1 MARTLRPTVT
11 ELSQPGLLRTLD
23 MVLDPEKTLETK
35 VFRRVRS
42 GTTVEMPAFRQ
53 RAHAHRTIQMLIAL
67 IGTMLVL
74 MFITACASTGATLH
88 SGVSDSFPDA
98 PPYVAGVTGD
108 TGAIGHAPITYQRGA
123 SQLPLFDPR
132 NGAGTP
138 VAALLADMNVFLDS
152 ISWVRLASST
162 MQKATLVPPDVRFGC
177 ETETRLPDADCADRE
192 GALGRGR
199 LPMHL
204 SVGRPSPEWIEWNR
218 QVMIDCGVSRSMIIT
233 LEVSQYLTR
242 QRGWSGSKEVDLGTN
257 NVAKLPWL
265 TSLETP
271 VMVLQLT
278 GALVDRDGKVIRIGA
293 EGFYVRRTR
302 LAVSAIGGQELMRD
316 EDIIKARALR
326 RDDLPGSPLAWRVAL
341 ENLVA
346 GLAK

>member
-1 MARTLRPTVT
+1 MERHLRPTVFQ
-11 ELSQPGLLRTLD
+11 LSQPGLLRTVD

-35 VFRRVRS
+35 IVRRVRS

-53 RAHAHRTIQMLIAL
+53 RVHAHRTIQMLIAL
-67 IGTMLVL
+67 VATMLVL
-74 MFITACASTGATLH
+74 MFATACASTGATLH
-88 SGVSDSFPDA
+88 SGVGDSFPDG
-98 PPYVAGVTGD
+98 PPYAAGVIGD

-123 SQLPLFDPR
+123 SQSPVFDVR
-132 NGAGTP
+132 GGAGTP
-138 VAALLADMNVFLDS
+138 VAALVADMNVFLDS
-152 ISWVRLASST
+152 ISWVRLASSAT
-162 MQKATLVPPDVRFGC
+162 QKPTLTPPDVRFGC
-177 ETETRLPDADCADRE
+177 ETETRLPDADCRDRE

-218 QVMIDCGVSRSMIIT
+218 QVMIDCDVTRSLIIT
-233 LEVSQYLTR
+233 LEVGQYLTR

-257 NVAKLPWL
+257 NVVKLPWL

-278 GALVDRDGKVIRIGA
+278 GALVDRNGKAIRIGA

-302 LAVSAIGGQELMRD
+302 LAVSAVGGQELMRD
-316 EDIIKARALR
+316 EDFVKARAMR

-341 ENLVA
+341 QNLVA
-346 GLAK
+346 GLTK